1 MDRPG
6 RLVDSG
12 CLGVVPAR
20 RRRSRVIVSFG
31 VVARAWSCLLIRYGA
46 GESDVANASGLQID
60 AARTGNIEDTF
71 TNEDDEAAHAN
82 DSRGQA
88 VHAEAWPVSRVH
100 LLLHRDSRPGAV
112 EVDLQRFFRV
122 TPPVVLPER
131 LVRSP
136 GVTNVARGGVLF
148 DPDV

>member
-1 MDRPG
+1 M
-6 RLVDSG
+6 
-12 CLGVVPAR
+12 
-20 RRRSRVIVSFG
+20 IVSFG

-100 LLLHRDSRPGAV
+100 LLLYRDSRPGAV

-122 TPPVVLPER
+122 TPPVVHQMIKTLAARRFIEREPRTARSMRLRLTRSQLPDLE
-131 LVRSP
+131 
-136 GVTNVARGGVLF
+136 
-148 DPDV
+148 